1 MKNEERKEFLRRF
14 WLAMEVIMEEKRL
27 PHSKVVG
34 NNTTLAKSRELNPTI
49 VRLKSFA
56 DNLDMDFDRF
66 ITKLNEEMELIK

>member
-56 DNLDMDFDRF
+56 NNLDMDFERF
-66 ITKLNEEMELIK
+66 ITKLNEEMEQIK